1 MPRAEAF
8 AVREPASRGPGGS
21 LPQWRVRFSFW
32 GSGEVVVRAEDEER
46 AREMVLEG
54 GVPLDFA
61 GSVLDL
67 FVDRV
72 ERAAPAGC

>member
-1 MPRAEAF
+1 MPRAEAS
-8 AVREPASRGPGGS
+8 ALHEPACP
-21 LPQWRVRFSFW
+21 LAEWRVRFSFW

-46 AREMVLEG
+46 AREMVLGG

-61 GSVLDL
+61 GAVLDL

-72 ERAAPAGC
+72 ERAAPAG